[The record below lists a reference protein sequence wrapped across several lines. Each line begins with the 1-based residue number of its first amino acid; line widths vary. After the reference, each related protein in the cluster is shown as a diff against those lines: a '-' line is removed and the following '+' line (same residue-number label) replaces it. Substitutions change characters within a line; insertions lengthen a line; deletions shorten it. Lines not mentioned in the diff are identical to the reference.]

1 MEEDAQ
7 LIPSAMTNDCIAQ
20 TWYRFLRII
29 GSPIVLCSPQT
40 ISKTPQFMQWAT
52 TSRSNNVEPFQHP
65 CLLTLPHIFLKAIK
79 GIASQM
85 DAFLGKFICCIMQDL
100 LYDKN

>member
-7 LIPSAMTNDCIAQ
+7 LIPATMTNDSIAQ

-29 GSPIVLCSPQT
+29 GSPNVLCSPQA
-40 ISKTPQFMQWAT
+40 ISKTPQFMQWAIT
-52 TSRSNNVEPFQHP
+52 RSNGAEPFQHP
-65 CLLTLPHIFLKAIK
+65 CLLALPQIFLKAIK

-85 DAFLGKFICCIMQDL
+85 DAFLGKC
-100 LYDKN
+100 